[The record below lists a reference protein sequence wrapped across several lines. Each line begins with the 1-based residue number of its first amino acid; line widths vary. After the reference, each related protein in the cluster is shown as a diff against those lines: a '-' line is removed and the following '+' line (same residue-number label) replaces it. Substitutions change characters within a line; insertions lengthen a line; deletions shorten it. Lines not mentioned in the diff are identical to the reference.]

1 MSAVHMPVFMFIRS
15 IILTHSRVFL
25 MLANSLLMIV
35 LHTSIAGGADTPRA
49 AHSLVTEMFAGP

>member
-1 MSAVHMPVFMFIRS
+1 MSVFMLIRS
-15 IILTHSRVFL
+15 IILTRSRAFL
-25 MLANSLLMIV
+25 MLANPLLMIV